1 MFAAWFAT
9 PELVRFPGG
18 ESLQDLA
25 ARAANALRFV
35 LNRHHGETV
44 VLVSH
49 DSFNRALLLHLLEMP
64 LSSYWRIAQSPCCI
78 NEIDIADGN
87 VRVHS
92 LNETAH
98 LDGIAG

>member
-1 MFAAWFAT
+1 
-9 PELVRFPGG
+9 
-18 ESLQDLA
+18 
-25 ARAANALRFV
+25 LRFV